1 MDKYTNE
8 QLIDMYTERR
18 YKRWVKQ
25 KLKLRFRLILIVLLL
40 ITNMV
45 LLFMLLFNRVECE
58 ECPDISESDCLIEGL
73 ADEPTEVELD
83 SDAHVIP
90 GRYAFLT
97 FDDGPSAY
105 TERIL
110 NVLNE
115 RQAPAIFFVLGT
127 SIQNRSDASVL
138 LNRILREGHYIGLHT
153 MTHDF
158 DTLYVGE
165 GAPGRF
171 VGEMLQLNG
180 LVYEMT
186 GSDTNLCRAAYGMA
200 GGTFTPEHH
209 VAVSAAGLY
218 CIDWNVDSRDWY
230 ERTTYRV
237 YQNVVE
243 QIEGLGF
250 PNELVILF
258 HEFSW
263 TADALGEIIDHLRLH
278 GYTIIA
284 HTPGHQFVYYRY
296 RH

>member
-1 MDKYTNE
+1 MDRYTDE
-8 QLIDMYTERR
+8 QLIDMYTQRR

-25 KLKLRFRLILIVLLL
+25 KLKLRFRLILIILLL
-40 ITNMV
+40 LTNMI
-45 LLFMLLFNRVECE
+45 LLFMLLFNREECE
-58 ECPDISESDCLIEGL
+58 ECPEESDCLVE
-73 ADEPTEVELD
+73 ADPEAP
-83 SDAHVIP
+83 AIPNMNVIP

-105 TERIL
+105 TDRIL

-171 VGEMLQLNG
+171 VGEMLQLNE

-200 GGTFTPEHH
+200 GGNFTPEHH
-209 VAVSAAGLY
+209 VAVDTAGLY

-230 ERTTYRV
+230 ERTTYQV
-237 YQNVVE
+237 YRNVVE

-250 PNELVILF
+250 PDELVILF

-263 TADALGEIIDHLRLH
+263 TADALAEIIDHLRFH